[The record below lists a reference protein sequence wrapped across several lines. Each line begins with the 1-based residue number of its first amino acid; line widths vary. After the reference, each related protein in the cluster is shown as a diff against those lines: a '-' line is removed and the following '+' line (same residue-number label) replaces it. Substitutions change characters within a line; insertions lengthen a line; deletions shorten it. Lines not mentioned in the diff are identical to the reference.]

1 MSTSLVVSNRPLR
14 IGIDGR
20 ALQGQRSGVGRY
32 VWELCRGLDRLL
44 PNARFFIYSH
54 LPLEM
59 PVTAGRWQLRLDSHP
74 LAPRMKAIA
83 WLKLRAGALCRQDAL
98 DLFWG
103 TCSFLPSL
111 PRGVRT
117 VVTVHDLNYRLVP
130 ETMERSHQ
138 IAYALFFRR
147 DVRRADTLVANSR
160 GTSERLR
167 GFLGR
172 GADALVRPAVG
183 DAFSPAPVAAMEA
196 CLARHSLRRPY
207 LLAVGT
213 WEPRKNLE
221 LLIETV
227 RDMKQEGLIPEHRL
241 ALVGRSGWKNSRL
254 ADLVARHSDWVLPLG
269 YVPDEEMPALYTGA
283 EAFVFPSI
291 YEGFGIP
298 VLEARACGTP
308 VVATDIPE
316 LREAGGGDAIYIQ
329 PTHSS
334 LREGILRVIQNP
346 PGRQGRPTSLGT
358 WEEGARTLATVFSA
372 ALPAHFGENGRLADG
387 RKGKDA
393 DGRHTP

>member
-1 MSTSLVVSNRPLR
+1 
-14 IGIDGR
+14 
-20 ALQGQRSGVGRY
+20 
-32 VWELCRGLDRLL
+32 
-44 PNARFFIYSH
+44 
-54 LPLEM
+54 
-59 PVTAGRWQLRLDSHP
+59 
-74 LAPRMKAIA
+74 
-83 WLKLRAGALCRQDAL
+83 
-98 DLFWG
+98 
-103 TCSFLPSL
+103 
-111 PRGVRT
+111 
-117 VVTVHDLNYRLVP
+117 
-130 ETMERSHQ
+130 
-138 IAYALFFRR
+138 
-147 DVRRADTLVANSR
+147 
-160 GTSERLR
+160 
-167 GFLGR
+167 
-172 GADALVRPAVG
+172 
-183 DAFSPAPVAAMEA
+183 
-196 CLARHSLRRPY
+196 
-207 LLAVGT
+207 
-213 WEPRKNLE
+213 
-221 LLIETV
+221 
-227 RDMKQEGLIPEHRL
+227 MKQEGLIPEHRL

-346 PGRQGRPTSLGT
+346 PGRQGRPTSLAT

>member
-147 DVRRADTLVANSR
+147 
-160 GTSERLR
+160 
-167 GFLGR
+167 
-172 GADALVRPAVG
+172 
-183 DAFSPAPVAAMEA
+183 
-196 CLARHSLRRPY
+196 
-207 LLAVGT
+207 
-213 WEPRKNLE
+213 
-221 LLIETV
+221 
-227 RDMKQEGLIPEHRL
+227 
-241 ALVGRSGWKNSRL
+241 
-254 ADLVARHSDWVLPLG
+254 
-269 YVPDEEMPALYTGA
+269 
-283 EAFVFPSI
+283 
-291 YEGFGIP
+291 
-298 VLEARACGTP
+298 
-308 VVATDIPE
+308 
-316 LREAGGGDAIYIQ
+316 
-329 PTHSS
+329 
-334 LREGILRVIQNP
+334 
-346 PGRQGRPTSLGT
+346 
-358 WEEGARTLATVFSA
+358 
-372 ALPAHFGENGRLADG
+372 
-387 RKGKDA
+387 
-393 DGRHTP
+393 